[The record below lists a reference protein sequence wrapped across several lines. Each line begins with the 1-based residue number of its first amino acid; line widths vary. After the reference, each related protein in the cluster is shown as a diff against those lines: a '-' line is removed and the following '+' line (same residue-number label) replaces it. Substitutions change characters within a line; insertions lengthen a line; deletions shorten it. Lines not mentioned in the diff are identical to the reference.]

1 MVGSDGEALQL
12 AAALQA
18 SMQEAGQQPLECEA
32 GFELALVPDGEEEA
46 LQLAAA
52 LHSSMQEQE
61 GIGLEVELELVQ
73 EQERASEEE
82 LAQTLCAIAPPVATQ
97 NSDEAIAAVA
107 AFMAADGSALLVTPS
122 QHDPFPSAPRRVP
135 SFQPFMEIP
144 PAVVRGISSEAERM
158 GTERE
163 ATDAEIR
170 RLAEQFEEQ
179 ERLAELGPGA
189 FACPI
194 CLEEDVPGLAGHQL
208 GCGHTFC
215 TACIGSHV
223 RARAVKIDACP
234 PLSISL
240 SNGISMAAVPLT
252 RAATAATVS
261 RSCADK
267 SEGRRGRSL
276 WGGADMSELHKR
288 HLDPRCARAHVAVR
302 R

>member
-1 MVGSDGEALQL
+1 MEKRRRCS
-12 AAALQA
+12 
-18 SMQEAGQQPLECEA
+18 S
-32 GFELALVPDGEEEA
+32 
-46 LQLAAA
+46 AAA

-144 PAVVRGISSEAERM
+144 LAVVRGISSEAEPM
-158 GTERE
+158 DTERQ

-170 RLAEQFEEQ
+170 GWLNSLRSRSASQSWDRARSLAQSAL
-179 ERLAELGPGA
+179 RRTCPGSRATNLAVA
-189 FACPI
+189 TRFAPRASDLTC
-194 CLEEDVPGLAGHQL
+194 
-208 GCGHTFC
+208 
-215 TACIGSHV
+215 V
-223 RARAVKIDACP
+223 RAPLKSMHALLSRSLFQWHLRGCCP
-234 PLSISL
+234 PDTSCNCRHRFSL
-240 SNGISMAAVPLT
+240 
-252 RAATAATVS
+252 
-261 RSCADK
+261 
-267 SEGRRGRSL
+267 
-276 WGGADMSELHKR
+276 
-288 HLDPRCARAHVAVR
+288 VR